1 MAEDVTIAKKTI
13 KLEYSNALTDTKTE
27 FVGEFESV
35 AEAVRALVATF
46 DKEFKPANIDFEQ
59 VVVDDA
65 DIGLEGLYNAEIA
78 LKEFYS

>member
-27 FVGEFESV
+27 FVGGFESV

-46 DKEFKPANIDFEQ
+46 DKEFNPANIDFEH
-59 VVVDDA
+59 VVVDDV

>member
-27 FVGEFESV
+27 FVGEFEDV
-35 AEAVRALVATF
+35 AQAVRALVATF
-46 DKEFKPANIDFEQ
+46 DNEFNPANIDFEH
-59 VVVDDA
+59 VVVDDT
-65 DIGLEGLYNAEIA
+65 DTGLEGLYNAEIA